1 MKNGQLSHWMT
12 TSGAVLPDGPPLEG
26 DLEVDVAIVGGGLSG
41 LWSAWALAEADP
53 ALSVAVFEAGPFGFG
68 ASGRNGGWLS
78 AKPVGLRRVL
88 AREPSGREGVLRV
101 DALLRESMH
110 DVVDILGAEAIR
122 ARHGGWTQIARSPSE
137 LRRIEGY
144 LAGSRAWGVT
154 EEQLEMLDR
163 GQAME
168 RVAVAGTLAAL
179 HSPDN
184 YSVDPVA
191 MLARLAEMVVAAGVA
206 VHPHSEVTEISEDG
220 LRIGLHRVSARR
232 IVVATEGYTSRQP
245 GMGRAMLPLNSS
257 MLVTEP
263 LSDAQWAA
271 IGWSHADGISGSA
284 HTYFYGQR
292 TPDGRIAIGGRGT
305 PYRFGSG
312 FDRQGRVDDRTIDAL
327 SAVLRDLFPDIEL
340 EPAHAWCGV
349 LGVPRDWTPYI
360 HRGDGSRIIRLGGYA
375 GQGLTA
381 AHLAGRIAADIV
393 LDRSTA
399 LTALP
404 WVRRPP
410 RSWEP
415 EPLRWLGANGL
426 YAAYGIADRLETRSG
441 SPRTSIVAKAA
452 DVIAGR

>member
-1 MKNGQLSHWMT
+1 MT
-12 TSGAVLPDGPPLEG
+12 TSGSVLPEGRPLES

-41 LWSAWALAEADP
+41 LWTAWALTRADP
-53 ALSVAVFEAGPFGFG
+53 GRSVAVLEAGPLGFG

-78 AKPVGLRRVL
+78 AKPVGLRKVL
-88 AREPSGREGVLRV
+88 ARESGGREGVLQV

-110 DVVDILGAEAIR
+110 DVVGILGAEAIG

-137 LRRIEGY
+137 VQRIESY
-144 LAGSRAWGVT
+144 LRGSRAWGVT
-154 EEQLEMLDR
+154 EEQLELLDR
-163 GQAME
+163 DQALE
-168 RVAVAGTLAAL
+168 RVRVAGTLAAL

-184 YSVDPVA
+184 YCVDPA
-191 MLARLAEMVVAAGVA
+191 ALLARLAEIVTEAGV
-206 VHPHSEVTEISEDG
+206 VIHPHSEVTEISEAG
-220 LRIGLHRVSARR
+220 LRIGSGSGSRRVRADR

-245 GMGRAMLPLNSS
+245 GRGRAMLPLNSS

-305 PYRFGSG
+305 PYRFASG
-312 FDRQGRVDDRTIDAL
+312 FDRRGRVDARTVDAL
-327 SAVLRDLFPDIEL
+327 SAVLRDLFPDVEL

-360 HRGDGSRIIRLGGYA
+360 HREEGSRIIRFGGYA

-381 AHLAGRIAADIV
+381 AHLAGRIVADLL

-426 YAAYGIADRLETRSG
+426 YAAYGIADRLEARGRSG
-441 SPRTSIVAKAA
+441 RTSVVAKAA
-452 DVIAGR
+452 DAIAGR

>member
-12 TSGAVLPDGPPLEG
+12 TTGADLPERPSLER

-41 LWSAWALAEADP
+41 LWTAWAVTQADP
-53 ALSVAVFEAGPFGFG
+53 GLSVAVFEAGPVGFG

-78 AKPVGLRRVL
+78 AKPVGLRKVL

-110 DVVDILGAEAIR
+110 DVVGILGAEAIR

-137 LRRIEGY
+137 VQRIENY
-144 LAGSRAWGVT
+144 LASSRAWGVT
-154 EEQLEMLDR
+154 EEQLELLDR
-163 GQAME
+163 DRAME

-191 MLARLAEMVVAAGVA
+191 MLARLVEIVSAAGVSVYA
-206 VHPHSEVTEISEDG
+206 HSEVTGIAEAG
-220 LRIGLHRVSARR
+220 LRVGAHRVRADR

-257 MLVTEP
+257 MLVTHP
-263 LSDAQWAA
+263 LTDEQWAA

-305 PYRFGSG
+305 PYRFASG
-312 FDRQGRVDDRTIDAL
+312 FDRRGRVDDRTVDAL
-327 SAVLRDLFPDIEL
+327 SAVLRDLFPAVEL
-340 EPAHAWCGV
+340 SPAHAWCGV

-360 HRGDGSRIIRLGGYA
+360 HRESGSRILRLGGYA

-381 AHLAGRIAADIV
+381 AHLAGRIAADLL
-393 LDRSTA
+393 LDRSTS

-410 RSWEP
+410 RAWEP

-426 YAAYGIADRLETRSG
+426 YLAYGAADRLEAATP
-441 SPRTSIVAKAA
+441 SPRTSVVARAA
-452 DVIAGR
+452 DLIAGR

>member
-12 TSGAVLPDGPPLEG
+12 ASGKDLPDPPPL
-26 DLEVDVAIVGGGLSG
+26 DRDAQFDVAIVGGGLSG
-41 LWSAWALAEADP
+41 LWTAWALTRAEP
-53 ALSVAVFEAGPFGFG
+53 SRTVGVFEAGPLGFG

-88 AREPSGREGVLRV
+88 AREPGGRDGVLSV
-101 DALLRESMH
+101 DAMLRESMH
-110 DVVDILGAEAIR
+110 DVVDILGADAIA
-122 ARHGGWTQIARSPSE
+122 ARHGGWTQIARTPSE
-137 LRRIEGY
+137 VRRIEGY
-144 LAGSRAWGVT
+144 LEGSRAWGVT
-154 EEQLEMLDR
+154 EEQLELLDR
-163 GQAME
+163 DQAMD

-191 MLARLAEMVVAAGVA
+191 MLRRLAELVTAAGV
-206 VHPHSEVTEISEDG
+206 VIHPHSEVTGISEDG
-220 LRIGLHRVSARR
+220 LRVGPHRVRADR
-232 IVVATEGYTSRQP
+232 IVVATEGYTSRQA

-263 LSDAQWAA
+263 LSDEQWAA
-271 IGWSHADGISGSA
+271 IGWPHADGISGSA

-312 FDRQGRVDDRTIDAL
+312 FDRRGRVDPRTVDAL
-327 SAVLRDLFPDIEL
+327 STVLRDLFPDVTL

-349 LGVPRDWTPYI
+349 LGVPRDWTPFI
-360 HRGDGSRIIRLGGYA
+360 HREDGSRIIRFGGYA

-381 AHLAGRIAADIV
+381 AHLAGRIVADLV

-399 LTALP
+399 LTTLP

-410 RSWEP
+410 RAWEP
-415 EPLRWLGANGL
+415 EPLRWIGANGL
-426 YAAYGIADRLETRSG
+426 YTAYGIADRLEALTG
-441 SPRTSIVAKAA
+441 SDRTSLVAKAA
-452 DVIAGR
+452 DRIAGR